1 MKRWSRWGVMF
12 VLLCG
17 VTLAD
22 ATAAADTEE
31 LIEAAEKVESGEQL
45 HSPLTIQ
52 QILTSTEF
60 WGTIVN
66 FFVLALLIGWVIRKK
81 GNPALAAR
89 REEVQR
95 ELDEAQRL
103 RLEAEA
109 KQREATERLKRLDQE
124 MAKIRADMAKAGE
137 AERDRIVAQAEE
149 KADRLRRDTTFL
161 IEQQLK
167 QLRREL
173 TEEAAKA
180 AVEAAHTLLAEQT
193 SDADQTQL
201 AEGYLKRLD
210 EVAERQA

>member
-1 MKRWSRWGVMF
+1 MKLCRRWGVMF
-12 VLLCG
+12 VLLVG
-17 VTLAD
+17 VSFTG

-31 LIEAAEKVESGEQL
+31 LVEAAEKIESGEPI
-45 HSPLTIQ
+45 HSPLTLS
-52 QILTSTEF
+52 QILKSTEF

-66 FFVLALLIGWVIRKK
+66 FLVLALLIGWVIRKK

-89 REEVQR
+89 REAVQK

-109 KQREATERLKRLDQE
+109 KQREAAERLKRLDQE
-124 MAKIRADMAKAGE
+124 MARIRADMAKAGE

-173 TEEAAKA
+173 TAEAAKA
-180 AVEAAHTLLAEQT
+180 AVEAAQSMLAEQT
-193 SDADQTQL
+193 NDADQTQL
-201 AEGYLKRLD
+201 AEAYLKRLD